1 MCNCNNNGV
10 ISGTAANGGLPT
22 GCTAIQ
28 DITSV
33 LLDSELLIT
42 ITLCDGEDIR
52 EFSVPR
58 PDGNIGPEGPMG
70 PTGLQGIQG
79 VAGPAGSSGNT
90 GPQGPAGPSGPA
102 GSNGAPGNPG
112 ETGPQGVQGEQGI
125 QGQPGPQ
132 GPDGNQ
138 GPAGISIQDVIVTQD
153 PENLTVVNVDFIF
166 YNPLTQQSST
176 VSRTFNIP
184 EAGESQRTTRM
195 FLEQD
200 NAIILVSALEDVLIG
215 SLTIPANTLFED
227 NDRLEMTLLYATD
240 VSSILLDQ
248 NILFDTL
255 SIKVNNNSFNITPT
269 TAVTAA
275 EKRIRFN
282 TTIDRLSSNSLG
294 IHGEVVSTLTN
305 PNLTVSSNLEGDAL
319 TLGYARTTIFDIIPV
334 GFVVNFTEDITIEI
348 RGRVAPTAETDFG
361 ARLTTYR
368 YYNRAKLVPN
378 GIV

>member
-28 DITSV
+28 GITST

-42 ITLCDGEDIR
+42 ITLCDGVIT

-102 GSNGAPGNPG
+102 GADGAPGTPG
-112 ETGPQGVQGEQGI
+112 TTGSQGVQGETGP

-132 GPDGNQ
+132 GSIGQQ
-138 GPAGISIQDVIVTQD
+138 GVQGLSIQDVIVTQD

-240 VSSILLDQ
+240 VSNILLDQ

-269 TAVTAA
+269 TAIIAA

-361 ARLTTYR
+361 ASLTTYR